1 MPIGT
6 KLNSILSA
14 MKNEI
19 KINVLFP
26 VLGTTGKLVHFTGV
40 ITDVGDDYVEVRS
53 DPKSGEFYY
62 IPLSSLTAVT
72 NEDPPAI

>member
-6 KLNSILSA
+6 KLNSILAA
-14 MKNEI
+14 MKNEVR
-19 KINVLFP
+19 INVLFP
-26 VLGTTGKLVHFTGV
+26 VLDTAGKLVHLTGV

-53 DPKSGEFYY
+53 TPKAHEFYY
-62 IPLSSLTAVT
+62 VPISSLTAVT